1 MRRPGHPEFRLPALR
16 SVRVGQVRVT
26 GRKIRRR
33 QLQLLPPSPP
43 APLPTLD
50 QRQRGTSFHQVPV
63 KAILNSPATTGM
75 GFWSLNPYIGCE
87 FGCTYCYARDT
98 HRWTVERLEGALK
111 DSLTVAGGQGGR
123 ETETLPI
130 GPAAHSA
137 PPDFERRIL
146 VKTSAAAV
154 LQRTLFPAKLAGAT
168 LVIGT
173 ATDPYQPAERRF
185 RLTRSV
191 LEALLGWRGL
201 KLAIITKSPLILRD
215 LPVLQQLAE
224 RHDLSV
230 NISLASLDSPLLR
243 RIEMRSPAPH
253 ARLRA
258 LKRLTAG
265 GIHAG
270 ILIAPILP
278 GITDGK
284 PALEALMAA
293 GKEAGAC
300 YVVGSALR
308 LGSAARARFL
318 PHLDQEFP
326 ELAER
331 YRRHF
336 ERKERPDRS
345 YTDALARRLETLQR
359 AYGFPV
365 GEGMRRRR
373 QLEGPADQTGTSNK
387 NDEQEA
393 LL

>member
-1 MRRPGHPEFRLPALR
+1 MGPPPVRPPARLPA
-16 SVRVGQVRVT
+16 S
-26 GRKIRRR
+26 
-33 QLQLLPPSPP
+33 
-43 APLPTLD
+43 
-50 QRQRGTSFHQVPV
+50 
-63 KAILNSPATTGM
+63 
-75 GFWSLNPYIGCE
+75 E
-87 FGCTYCYARDT
+87 
-98 HRWTVERLEGALK
+98 
-111 DSLTVAGGQGGR
+111 
-123 ETETLPI
+123 
-130 GPAAHSA
+130 
-137 PPDFERRIL
+137 DFERRIL

-215 LPVLQQLAE
+215 LPILQQLAE

-293 GKEAGAC
+293 GREAGAC

-336 ERKERPDRS
+336 ERKDRPDRS
-345 YTDALARRLETLQR
+345 YTDALARRLEILQR

-373 QLEGPADQTGTSNK
+373 QLEGPANQTATA
-387 NDEQEA
+387 DENSEQAE

>member
-1 MRRPGHPEFRLPALR
+1 MRVKMWESIAAKQR
-16 SVRVGQVRVT
+16 
-26 GRKIRRR
+26 GRRG
-33 QLQLLPPSPP
+33 QLQLLPPRPP

-50 QRQRGTSFHQVPV
+50 QRQRGTSFHEVPV

-75 GFWSLNPYIGCE
+75 GFWSLNPYVGCE

-98 HRWTVERLEGALK
+98 HRWAIERASGRADGQTDSESSIVTSGADEAEARAEPL
-111 DSLTVAGGQGGR
+111 SVR
-123 ETETLPI
+123 
-130 GPAAHSA
+130 
-137 PPDFERRIL
+137 PPVRLSPSEDFERRIL

-215 LPVLQQLAE
+215 LPLLQQLAK
-224 RHDLSV
+224 RHEFTV

-278 GITDGK
+278 GITDSK

-308 LGSAARARFL
+308 LGSAARTRFL

-336 ERKERPDRS
+336 ERKDRPDRS
-345 YTDALARRLETLQR
+345 YTDALAQRLERLQLK
-359 AYGFPV
+359 YGFPV
-365 GEGMRRRR
+365 KEGMRRRR
-373 QLEGPADQTGTSNK
+373 QLEGRAAPTGPADDAS
-387 NDEQEA
+387 EQET